1 MTSAA
6 WEGRCAVL
14 ASPGGHWI
22 SNVDSAHYTAGDRR
36 GTLGPVCLNEATN
49 FRAAA
54 VVSSRLNGVPKFRH
68 ILQFACHTV
77 PVRAVVLPARW
88 RRVFGGGFCTRNLAL
103 AIGKVLKWITTG
115 GCGRLC
121 RGRRCRGLG
130 SSAVR
135 CGRSFCR
142 SAGWFAARLAGE
154 IDTRDSQSFQPEQ
167 SGRTCSKTRSPLS
180 RCFATQRESDSHGP
194 LQRRRADR
202 PCPLKGV
209 EPHCCG
215 LILGPAYSVCAAVT
229 HLHLLPS
236 GRWVRLFLKEN
247 QPWGAPPYLPE

>member
-142 SAGWFAARLAGE
+142 SAGWFATRLAGE

-167 SGRTCSKTRSPLS
+167 SGRTCSKTRSPP
-180 RCFATQRESDSHGP
+180 FP
-194 LQRRRADR
+194 LLRNTARIR
-202 PCPLKGV
+202 
-209 EPHCCG
+209 
-215 LILGPAYSVCAAVT
+215 
-229 HLHLLPS
+229 
-236 GRWVRLFLKEN
+236 
-247 QPWGAPPYLPE
+247 QPRAPPTQARRQAVPAQGCRAALLRFDPRTGLFSVRRGDTSPPSSVRTMGSTIS